1 MQIKND
7 EKKRRL
13 AALFSLYLLPKAV
26 LCAKGCMACF
36 MLESPL
42 TEAKQIWRG
51 TSFLIHDFDY
61 S

>member
-1 MQIKND
+1 MK
-7 EKKRRL
+7 KKRRL

-36 MLESPL
+36 MLKSPL

>member
-36 MLESPL
+36 MLESTPNRSK
-42 TEAKQIWRG
+42 TNMERDIVP
-51 TSFLIHDFDY
+51 Y
-61 S
+61 SRF